1 MSLTTNGAN
10 TQLAWTLT
18 TDSVTRPTAWYV
30 ALHTANPT
38 ETGSVGEV
46 STSDVSGYARAAIT
60 FDSPASSQITNDDVV
75 SFTTGTV
82 SGVVTVTH
90 LSIWNVA
97 TAGTSANVFY
107 YCALSTPKILSSS
120 ETLTFASGELTITQD

>member
-18 TDSVTRPTAWYV
+18 TGSVTRPTAWFV

-38 ETGSVGEV
+38 ETGTVGEV
-46 STSDVSGYARAAIT
+46 STTDVTGYARATIAFGT
-60 FDSPASSQITNDDVV
+60 PASSVITNSGTV

-107 YCALSTPKILSSS
+107 YGALSTPKILSSS

>member
-38 ETGSVGEV
+38 ETGTVGEV
-46 STSDVSGYARAAIT
+46 STVDVSGYSRATVT
-60 FDSPASSQITNDDVV
+60 FDTPASSQIVNDGIVT
-75 SFTTGTV
+75 FTTGTV
-82 SGVVTVTH
+82 SGTVTVTH

-107 YCALSTPKILSSS
+107 YGALSTPKILSSS

>member
-38 ETGSVGEV
+38 ETGTVGEV
-46 STSDVSGYARAAIT
+46 STAAVSGYARATIT
-60 FDSPASSQITNDDVV
+60 FDSPAASQITNDDVV

-90 LSIWNVA
+90 ISIWDVSS
-97 TAGTSANVFY
+97 AGTSANVY
-107 YCALSTPKILSSS
+107 YYGALSTPKILSSA
-120 ETLTFASGELTITQD
+120 ETLTFAAGELTITQN